1 LPLPEQGPKKAR
13 TTCLPLP
20 VTGLA
25 LQRMGYG
32 CMSVGLR
39 VKAALINAVC
49 QKAFS
54 MHSITQNQAASAVSF
69 VASDITKVYDA
80 CLEIH
85 YLWTA
90 PFEAIAILGILGY
103 LVGVYSLPGW
113 GVIIIVS
120 ARKLEHY

>member
-1 LPLPEQGPKKAR
+1 MPSNA
-13 TTCLPLP
+13 
-20 VTGLA
+20 GLA

-54 MHSITQNQAASAVSF
+54 MHSITQSQASDAVSF

-90 PFEAIAILGILGY
+90 PLEAAAILGLLGY

-120 ARKLEHY
+120 FNFLQ